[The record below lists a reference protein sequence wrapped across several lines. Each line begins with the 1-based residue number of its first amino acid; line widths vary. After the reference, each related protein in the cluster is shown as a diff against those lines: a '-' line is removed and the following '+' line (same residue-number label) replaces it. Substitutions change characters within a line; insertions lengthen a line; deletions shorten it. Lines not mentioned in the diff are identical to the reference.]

1 MDLRQGLQRKS
12 KFIATTGA
20 KMAELEVLRSMV
32 KSFRLIELRN
42 LMLFAGQSKLG
53 RKVELLA
60 RALELITSSD
70 DKIAMKI
77 RELSGEMYKGP
88 NALTGAEDKVG
99 EKEPQKKVGPAVAAA
114 AAATAAVIGNGTDSS
129 AGTGGSAPTTGNN
142 TEEDEGVPLSAS
154 LATKK
159 SKKSKDRDK
168 SKKSKKKKKDKK
180 KHKSPSK
187 KKQIGTE
194 DRYDPKHKSPSK

>member
-1 MDLRQGLQRKS
+1 M
-12 KFIATTGA
+12 
-20 KMAELEVLRSMV
+20 
-32 KSFRLIELRN
+32 
-42 LMLFAGQSKLG
+42 
-53 RKVELLA
+53 
-60 RALELITSSD
+60 ITSSD

-114 AAATAAVIGNGTDSS
+114 AATAAVIGNGNDSS

-159 SKKSKDRDK
+159 SKKSKAGFIFCARVT
-168 SKKSKKKKKDKK
+168 SF
-180 KHKSPSK
+180 
-187 KKQIGTE
+187 
-194 DRYDPKHKSPSK
+194 